1 MVKPSRAARHPS
13 GKALRRGNSRA
24 VRLPWWLPG
33 SLFLLAALALFGEFL
48 FSDQML
54 YGEDSLSL
62 GYMARAFFAE
72 RLGQG
77 DFPLWNPRLLGGV
90 PFLEALSAGD
100 SIYPASLLY
109 LFMEPHRALGWKL
122 VLHVL
127 GGGFFMYGWARSLGL
142 GRPAAT
148 LGGLAWLMA
157 PVIVTLVLPG
167 NDGKL
172 MVASLAPLVFWA
184 AESVLRSPSGRS
196 AAGLAGAVAV
206 ISLTTQF
213 QTAHFLF
220 GSVGAYAVFRAVQL
234 WKAGRPAKGA
244 RKSTKGAGK
253 PAESTQKPGNG
264 AQKPGNA
271 ARGTRH
277 PAAAFAIFLGSAVL
291 GAGIAAVQLIPA
303 AQYVTES
310 SRRITTTVGATPEE
324 RLAYA
329 GSWSFHPEEVAA
341 LIVPEFVGNTAADAD
356 WARGTY
362 WGRNALKLNHE
373 YLGVTV
379 LALALFGVCGR
390 RRRGLRW
397 FTAVMSATWLLFA
410 LGAHTPVWRIFYE
423 VVPGISI
430 FRVPAISAF
439 LVSFGVTT
447 LFALGVDDLVRE
459 SRSPGRF
466 LRGRRGRVLLGFVGL
481 LLLGLLLQSSGALG
495 SMWTAILYSDAG
507 ERSLAAFA
515 AASPHITRGFGIALL
530 LAVLAVVLVWLVME
544 GRVPLTTALAA
555 LLLLVALD
563 LGRIDRPFIS
573 TFDFHAWAAPNN
585 NTRFLE
591 QRRDAEPP
599 FRVADLRRSDQDVDL
614 AMYGLDLM
622 AGHHPNDLARYR
634 QLLGLEGSRAA
645 GANTRHPN
653 IMRMMNVKYLVWP
666 REIAGR
672 PPYQGAQALS
682 SAQGSRGVEAVYA
695 YPGLDRAW
703 VADEVIV
710 LDDDAALARILSQDF
725 DPGREAILAQPGA
738 RAAADGGGARGA
750 GPVTWELFEPDHRR
764 LRVTTGGPG
773 LLIVSENWFPGW
785 VADVNGE
792 PATVHRASLTL
803 QAVEIPAAGSHT
815 VTLRFTAP
823 TVRSALRI
831 SVAAAVI
838 TILLFASSYLRGR
851 PKWLRRQ
858 RAG

>member
-1 MVKPSRAARHPS
+1 MKPSRAPRAARRPS
-13 GKALRRGNSRA
+13 GKAHLRENGRA

-33 SLFLLAALALFGEFL
+33 SLFLLAVLALFGEFL

-77 DFPLWNPRLLGGV
+77 DLPLWNPRLLGGV

-100 SIYPASLLY
+100 SIYPTSLLY

-206 ISLTTQF
+206 VSLTTQF
-213 QTAHFLF
+213 QTAYFLF

-234 WKAGRPAKGA
+234 RKGLLP
-244 RKSTKGAGK
+244 R
-253 PAESTQKPGNG
+253 
-264 AQKPGNA
+264 A
-271 ARGTRH
+271 ARH
-277 PAAAFAIFLGSAVL
+277 ASVSFAIFLGSAVL

-329 GSWSFHPEEVAA
+329 ASWSFHPEELAA

-379 LALALFGVCGR
+379 LVLALFGVCGR

-397 FTAVMSATWLLFA
+397 FIAVMSATWLLFA

-481 LLLGLLLQSSGALG
+481 LLLGLLLQSSGTLG

-507 ERSLAAFA
+507 ERSLAAYA

-530 LAVLAVVLVWLVME
+530 LAVFAVVLVWLVME
-544 GRVPLTTALAA
+544 GRVPLTAALAA
-555 LLLLVALD
+555 LVLLVALD

-591 QRRDAEPP
+591 QRRDAGPP

-653 IMRMMNVKYLVWP
+653 VMRMMNVKYLVWP

-682 SAQGSRGVEAVYA
+682 SAQGGRGLEAVYA

-710 LDDDAALARILSQDF
+710 LDDDTALARILSPDF
-725 DPGREAILAQPGA
+725 DPGREAILAQPGT
-738 RAAADGGGARGA
+738 RAAPVGGGAQGA
-750 GPVTWELFEPDHRR
+750 GTVTWELFEPDHRR

-773 LLIVSENWFPGW
+773 LLVVSENWFPGW
-785 VADVNGE
+785 AADVNGE
-792 PATVHRASLTL
+792 PATVHRANLTL

-851 PKWLRRQ
+851 PKWLRRR

>member
-1 MVKPSRAARHPS
+1 MTNS
-13 GKALRRGNSRA
+13 GSYAEH
-24 VRLPWWLPG
+24 LPWWLPG
-33 SLFLLAALALFGEFL
+33 SLFLLATGALFGEFL

-62 GYMARAFFAE
+62 GYVARAYFAE

-77 DFPLWNPRLLGGV
+77 DFPLWSPRLLGGV
-90 PFLEALSAGD
+90 PFLEALAAGD
-100 SIYPASLLY
+100 SIYPTSLLY
-109 LFMEPHRALGWKL
+109 LFLEPHRVLGWKL
-122 VLHVL
+122 LLHVL

-142 GRPAAT
+142 ARPAAT

-157 PVIVTLVLPG
+157 PVMVTLVLPG

-184 AESVLRSPSGRS
+184 AESVLRLPSGRS

-206 ISLTTQF
+206 TSLTTQF
-213 QTAHFLF
+213 QTAYFLF
-220 GSVGAYAVFRAVQL
+220 GSVGTYAVFRAVQL

-244 RKSTKGAGK
+244 GK
-253 PAESTQKPGNG
+253 PGK
-264 AQKPGNA
+264 A

-277 PAAAFAIFLGSAVL
+277 ALAPFAIFLGSAVL
-291 GAGIAAVQLIPA
+291 GAGIASVQMIPA
-303 AQYVTES
+303 AKYVTES

-329 GSWSFHPEEVAA
+329 SSWSFHPEEVAA
-341 LIVPEFVGNTAADAD
+341 LVVPEFVGNTAAAAD

-379 LALALFGVCGR
+379 LALALFGFCGR

-397 FTAVMSATWLLFA
+397 FMAVMSVTWLLFA
-410 LGAHTPVWRIFYE
+410 LGTHTPVWRIFYE

-447 LFALGVDDLVRE
+447 LFALGVDDLVRG
-459 SRSPGRF
+459 SVSPGKF
-466 LRGRRGRVLLGFVGL
+466 LRDRRGHALLGFTGL

-495 SMWTAILYSDAG
+495 SMWTAMLYSDAS

-515 AASPHITRGFGIALL
+515 AAAPHITRGFGIALL
-530 LAVLAVVLVWLVME
+530 LAVLATGLVWLMME
-544 GRVPLTTALAA
+544 GKAPLTAALAA
-555 LLLLVALD
+555 LTLLVALD
-563 LGRIDRPFIS
+563 LWRIDRPFIS
-573 TFDFHAWAAPNN
+573 TLDFHAWAAPDN

-591 QRRDAEPP
+591 HRRNVGPP

-634 QLLGLEGSRAA
+634 RLLGLEGSGAA

-653 IMRMMNVKYLVWP
+653 ILRMMNVKYLVWP
-666 REIAGR
+666 QEIAGR
-672 PPYQGAQALS
+672 PPYPGAQALS
-682 SAQGSRGVEAVYA
+682 SAPGGRGVEAVYA

-725 DPGREAILAQPGA
+725 DPGREAILAQQSA
-738 RAAADGGGARGA
+738 QAATGGGGAQGA

-764 LRVTTGGPG
+764 LHVTTGSPG
-773 LLIVSENWFPGW
+773 LLVVSENWFPGW
-785 VADVNGE
+785 VAEVNGE
-792 PATVHRASLTL
+792 PATVHRANLTL

-831 SVAAAVI
+831 SVAAAAI
-838 TILLFASSYLRGR
+838 TILLFASTYLRGR
-851 PKWLRRQ
+851 PRRLHLGR